1 MRTGWAAIC
10 VVIASDLVMA
20 DAPRVC
26 GGGMSGLAARS
37 TCAARVGG
45 ARYRFGQ

>member
-1 MRTGWAAIC
+1 MEMG
-10 VVIASDLVMA
+10 SDLVMA

-37 TCAARVGG
+37 TYAAR
-45 ARYRFGQ
+45 APYRFGVLGDCS

>member
-1 MRTGWAAIC
+1 MVIC
-10 VVIASDLVMA
+10 SDLVMA

-37 TCAARVGG
+37 TCAGRALPVG
-45 ARYRFGQ
+45 ALDDCSYFDLVVKY